1 MKLQVK
7 CGYFDVIGHYKK
19 YENRDMRLIYSL
31 VILIIL
37 TSCCID
43 KNKKKYIEKPI
54 TTEISINEQ
63 LRTYFDKYRISPSIT
78 INNTEG
84 NQTVIL
90 LSNHKIKW
98 FKTENETKIKID
110 NDIFSVMDKVTLNN
124 VHDSE
129 DSVNFANNWDEI
141 KLYKYDDREIIG
153 IRMLNDPCTGIG
165 CSVNYF
171 LIYDL
176 KTKTKNFFGT
186 FRTNNELALYDFRKD
201 GKIDYLSKSFSGDAQ
216 DTTPMKFIY
225 ELFSMKPNGQFK
237 QENDTNGKAYQI
249 IQTTFPEDTTRTDLF
264 EQHWIE
270 KITTP

>member
-1 MKLQVK
+1 MKL
-7 CGYFDVIGHYKK
+7 
-19 YENRDMRLIYSL
+19 IYCL
-31 VILIIL
+31 VVLTIF
-37 TSCCID
+37 TSCGID
-43 KNKKKYIEKPI
+43 KNKKSVSIDKPELA
-54 TTEISINEQ
+54 EISINEQ
-63 LRTYFDKYRISPSIT
+63 LRTYFEEFRVKPSIT

-84 NQTVIL
+84 KQTEIQ

-98 FKTENETKIKID
+98 LKIENETKIKID
-110 NDIFSVMDKVTLNN
+110 NDLFSIMDKVTLNT

-141 KLYKYDDREIIG
+141 KLYKYDNREIIG

-165 CSVNYF
+165 CNVNYY

-186 FRTNNELALYDFRKD
+186 FRTDNELALYDFRKD

-216 DTTPMKFIY
+216 GSSPMKFIY

-237 QENDTNGKAYQI
+237 QEKDTNGKTYQI
-249 IQTTFPEDTTRTDLF
+249 IQTTFPEDTTKTDLF

-270 KITTP
+270 KITTR

>member
-1 MKLQVK
+1 MK
-7 CGYFDVIGHYKK
+7 
-19 YENRDMRLIYSL
+19 LIYSL
-31 VILIIL
+31 AILTIL

-43 KNKKKYIEKPI
+43 KNKKTESIEKPK

-63 LRTYFDKYRISPSIT
+63 LGTYFEYYRITPSIT
-78 INNTEG
+78 INNTER
-84 NQTVIL
+84 NQTVIQ
-90 LSNHKIKW
+90 LSNHKIEW
-98 FKTENETKIKID
+98 LNTGDETKIKID
-110 NDIFSVMDKVTLNN
+110 NDLFSIMDKVTLNN

-153 IRMLNDPCTGIG
+153 IRMQSDPCTGIG
-165 CSVNYF
+165 CSVSYY

-176 KTKTKNFFGT
+176 KTKAKNFFGT
-186 FRTNNELALYDFRKD
+186 FRTDNELALYDFRKD

-237 QENDTNGKAYQI
+237 QEKDTNGKTYQI

-270 KITTP
+270 KITTR